1 MIMASANLNSR
12 RSRQQTFDLTTI
24 LDGIR
29 QPEYVH
35 LVNADD
41 GELHNGDYLLV
52 DRLRRP
58 RKGDWVVWSE
68 DNQHHICR
76 YESAAKTGEIY
87 AVVVSLIRDFRKI
100 KRPKSQ
106 DRKISQL
113 NDALARLERVP
124 ENEAE
129 RFRLETEIFKLGHV
143 SDMEEWPDVIGVQH
157 E

>member
-1 MIMASANLNSR
+1 MASANLNSR

-24 LDGIR
+24 MDGIR

-52 DRLRRP
+52 DRQRRP

-76 YESAAKTGEIY
+76 Y
-87 AVVVSLIRDFRKI
+87 AV
-100 KRPKSQ
+100 
-106 DRKISQL
+106 
-113 NDALARLERVP
+113 
-124 ENEAE
+124 
-129 RFRLETEIFKLGHV
+129 
-143 SDMEEWPDVIGVQH
+143 
-157 E
+157 